1 MNNLRFPLN
10 VREDSTPEKN
20 IYYMVK
26 YQKGTPISID
36 LTNGVTFL
44 IYNSESGFEE
54 LQIAP
59 FDQDNPNLARFERKD
74 NKIKMRIY
82 RRTDVNDKTYYVGK
96 LKLNAKVSFQ
106 DGGSFM
112 IWTSKENS
120 ESLQVEGKFEEI

>member
-1 MNNLRFPLN
+1 
-10 VREDSTPEKN
+10 
-20 IYYMVK
+20 MVK

-120 ESLQVEGKFEEI
+120 ESLQIEGKFEEI